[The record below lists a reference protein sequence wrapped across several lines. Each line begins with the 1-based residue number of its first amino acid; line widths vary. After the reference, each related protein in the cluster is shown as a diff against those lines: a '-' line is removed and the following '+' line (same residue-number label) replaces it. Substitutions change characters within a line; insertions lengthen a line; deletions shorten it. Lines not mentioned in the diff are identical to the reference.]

1 MMLPGLWDLGRVSGL
16 LFHLLELAVD
26 SAKQPYNPRPC
37 SPSSK
42 SARQHV
48 CFAHILPT
56 GQQIRFCAQ
65 FKRLKW
71 NLSTQQGPTG
81 SHRRNLDEVLA
92 WPLPHPPHTQPSHW
106 QRQWKGPAGTTNSPL
121 SAVLAWNQA
130 ADTRDSSPEGST
142 WEPLLLAGSR
152 LHSSA
157 LLKSGQHKITSN
169 CGGETWEEH
178 YKWGMIKMTGED
190 KRNLDRTGDSG
201 QE

>member
-1 MMLPGLWDLGRVSGL
+1 MMFPLLWDLGKVSGL

-48 CFAHILPT
+48 CFAHGLPT
-56 GQQIRFCAQ
+56 GQQLRFFAQ

-71 NLSTQQGPTG
+71 NLSTQQGPTE
-81 SHRRNLDEVLA
+81 SHRRNLDGVLA
-92 WPLPHPPHTQPSHW
+92 WPLPHPPMLTPPHW
-106 QRQWKGPAGTTNSPL
+106 QQQWKGLVGTTNSPL
-121 SAVLAWNQA
+121 STVLAWNQV

-142 WEPLLLAGSR
+142 WEPLALACSR
-152 LHSSA
+152 HYSSA
-157 LLKSGQHKITSN
+157 LLKSEQCKITSN

-178 YKWGMIKMTGED
+178 
-190 KRNLDRTGDSG
+190 
-201 QE
+201 